1 MSHSEIEFLKHIRDE
16 AGFILEHT
24 QGISKEDFLKDELFK
39 RASTR
44 SLEIIGEA
52 VKSLS
57 KQFRE
62 QYPSVEWKKI
72 AGTRDVLIHD
82 YMSVDYEIV
91 WDIIQTKIPDLYNN
105 IIVIIQQHH

>member
-1 MSHSEIEFLKHIRDE
+1 MFHSEIEFLKHIRDE
-16 AGFILEHT
+16 AQFILEHT
-24 QGISKEDFLKDELFK
+24 RSLSKEEFLRDEVMK

-57 KQFRE
+57 KEFRE
-62 QYPSVEWKKI
+62 LHPTIEWKKI

-82 YMSVDYEIV
+82 YMTVDYELV
-91 WDIIQTKIPDLYNN
+91 WDIVQKKIPGLHSTILKILKDRP
-105 IIVIIQQHH
+105 